1 MLVNL
6 VKKLK
11 ILPKENLMSK
21 PLTII
26 IIRIESLIN
35 KVIKDENTNSNI
47 FIFLKYFIQPLCPQL
62 LVLINQAPC

>member
-1 MLVNL
+1 MLILVNL
-6 VKKLK
+6 VRKLK

-47 FIFLKYFIQPLCPQL
+47 FIF
-62 LVLINQAPC
+62 